1 MRANWVLPQEERGER
16 EKERERERELGSIDS
31 YVTLSPF
38 FTDSNVTDLDI
49 HLVRQLVRS
58 ENIRMEIV

>member
-1 MRANWVLPQEERGER
+1 MRANWVLPQEERRER
-16 EKERERERELGSIDS
+16 EKERELGSIDS

-58 ENIRMEIV
+58 ENTRMEID

>member
-16 EKERERERELGSIDS
+16 EKERELGSIDS

-58 ENIRMEIV
+58 ENI

>member
-1 MRANWVLPQEERGER
+1 MRANWVLPQEERRER
-16 EKERERERELGSIDS
+16 EKEKERELGSIDS

-58 ENIRMEIV
+58 ENIRMEID